1 MKYPKS
7 IQNLIDIFSILPTVG
22 PKTAERYVFYLL
34 KKDPQDLKRFADA
47 FSGLHIGITL
57 CHSCYCISESDP
69 CRICADPKRNT
80 KIICVVADTRDMASI
95 ENTGQY
101 TGLYHVLNGELDAIE
116 GIRPEQLTISQLTS
130 KVKDN
135 PISEVILALNPTMEG
150 ETTALYLMKL
160 LKQSRPN
167 GLKITRIAR
176 GLPMGSN
183 LEYADEMTL
192 SSAMRFRNEI

>member
-7 IQNLIDIFSILPTVG
+7 IQNLIDMFSMLPTVG

-34 KKDPQDLKRFADA
+34 KKNPEELKKFSDA
-47 FSGLHIGITL
+47 MLQLKSGTTV
-57 CHSCYCISESDP
+57 CNKCYAISESNP
-69 CRICADPKRNT
+69 CTICADGKRNPRQV
-80 KIICVVADTRDMASI
+80 CVVADTRDMISV

-101 TGLYHVLNGELDAIE
+101 NGLYHILNGELDAIE
-116 GIRPEQLTISQLTS
+116 GIRPEQLTINQLIGRI
-130 KVKDN
+130 KNDGVN
-135 PISEVILALNPTMEG
+135 EVILALNPTMEG
-150 ETTALYLMKL
+150 ETTALYLAKL
-160 LKQSRPN
+160 LKQPPLH

-192 SSAMRFRNEI
+192 SNAMRFRNEM